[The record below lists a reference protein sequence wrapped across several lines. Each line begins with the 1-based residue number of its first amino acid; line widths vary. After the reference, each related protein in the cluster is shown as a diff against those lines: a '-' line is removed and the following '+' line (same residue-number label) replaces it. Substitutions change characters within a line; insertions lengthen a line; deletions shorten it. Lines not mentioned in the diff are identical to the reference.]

1 MNAKMIVYTLGK
13 VLQVVGLLL
22 LIPLLVAL
30 YYRESCAWALAATA
44 AGMIA
49 AGVGMAW
56 RKPENRMIYAREGFL
71 IVALAWIGISLTG
84 ALPFWLSREIPS
96 FEDAFFEAV
105 SGFTTTGSSILEDP
119 ESMSRGLLFWRSF
132 THWIGG
138 MGVLVFVMAIMPL
151 GGNRSMHLL
160 RAESPGPDVGK
171 LAPKMRSTAMILYGI
186 YILITALQTI
196 LLLLGG
202 MPLYDSLITTFGTV
216 GTGGFSCK
224 TASIAA
230 YDSAYVDGVV
240 TVFMIMCGVNFNL
253 YYQLLMRQTKPLL
266 KSEELRCY
274 LGIQLVSMLVIT
286 VNILPQYTSFGQA
299 FRHASFQVA
308 SINSTTGFATADFN
322 AWPELSKCVLVLLML
337 CGSMAGSTGGGIKT
351 VRIIMAFKGVGREIR
366 RMLHTRSVSALRVE
380 GKPIHEETVV
390 GVNLFLI
397 LYAVIICAST
407 LLISADGFDF
417 ATNLTAAIATI
428 SNIGPGLSSVGPTGN
443 FAHFS
448 AFSKLVL
455 SANMLIGRLEIFP
468 LIILFTPTVWK
479 R

>member
-96 FEDAFFEAV
+96 FVDAFFEAV
-105 SGFTTTGSSILEDP
+105 SGFTTTGSSILVDI

-160 RAESPGPDVGK
+160 RAESPGPEVGK

-186 YILITALQTI
+186 YIILTALQTA

-216 GTGGFSCK
+216 GTGGFSSR

-230 YDSAYVDGVV
+230 YDSAYIDAVV
-240 TVFMIMCGVNFNL
+240 TIFMILCGVNFNL
-253 YYQLLMRQTKPLL
+253 YYQLLLRQAKPML
-266 KSEELRCY
+266 KSEELRWY
-274 LGIQLVSMLVIT
+274 LGIQLTAMLVIT

-308 SINSTTGFATADFN
+308 SINSTTGFATADYN
-322 AWPELSKCVLVLLML
+322 LWPELSKSVLVLLML
-337 CGSMAGSTGGGIKT
+337 CGCMAGSTGGGIKT

-397 LYAVIICAST
+397 LYTGIICAST

-417 ATNLTAAIATI
+417 TTNLTAAIATI
-428 SNIGPGLSSVGPTGN
+428 SNIGPGLNIVGPTGN

>member
-1 MNAKMIVYTLGK
+1 MNVKMIVYTLGK

-96 FEDAFFEAV
+96 FVDAFFEAV
-105 SGFTTTGSSILEDP
+105 SGFTTTGSSILVDV

-160 RAESPGPDVGK
+160 RAESPGPEVGK
-171 LAPKMRSTAMILYGI
+171 LAPTMRSTAMILYGI
-186 YILITALQTI
+186 YIILTALQTA

-216 GTGGFSCK
+216 GTGGFSSRA
-224 TASIAA
+224 ASIAA
-230 YDSAYVDGVV
+230 YDSAYIDAVV
-240 TVFMIMCGVNFNL
+240 TIFMILCGVNFNL
-253 YYQLLMRQTKPLL
+253 YYQLLLRQAKPML
-266 KSEELRCY
+266 KSEELRWY
-274 LGIQLVSMLVIT
+274 LGIQLTAMLVIT
-286 VNILPQYTSFGQA
+286 VNILPQYASFGQA

-308 SINSTTGFATADFN
+308 SINSTTGFATADYN
-322 AWPELSKCVLVLLML
+322 LWPELSKSVLVLLML
-337 CGSMAGSTGGGIKT
+337 CGCMAGSTGGGIKT

-397 LYAVIICAST
+397 LYTGIICAST

-417 ATNLTAAIATI
+417 TTNLTAAIATI
-428 SNIGPGLSSVGPTGN
+428 SNIGPGLNIVGPTGN

>member
-105 SGFTTTGSSILEDP
+105 SGFTTTGSSILVDI

-160 RAESPGPDVGK
+160 RAESPGPEVGK

-186 YILITALQTI
+186 YIILTALQTA

-230 YDSAYVDGVV
+230 YDSAYIDAVV
-240 TVFMIMCGVNFNL
+240 TIFMILCGVNFNL
-253 YYQLLMRQTKPLL
+253 YYQLLLRQAKPML
-266 KSEELRCY
+266 KSEELRWY
-274 LGIQLVSMLVIT
+274 LGIQLTAMLVIT

-308 SINSTTGFATADFN
+308 SINSTTGFATADYN
-322 AWPELSKCVLVLLML
+322 LWPELSKSVLVLLML
-337 CGSMAGSTGGGIKT
+337 CGCMAGSTGGGIKT

-397 LYAVIICAST
+397 LYTGIICAST

-417 ATNLTAAIATI
+417 TTNLTAAIATI
-428 SNIGPGLSSVGPTGN
+428 SNIGPGLNIVGPTGN
-443 FAHFS
+443 FALFS

>member
-105 SGFTTTGSSILEDP
+105 SGFTTTGSSILVDI

-160 RAESPGPDVGK
+160 RAESPGPEVGK

-186 YILITALQTI
+186 YILITALQTT

-230 YDSAYVDGVV
+230 YDSAYIDAVV
-240 TVFMIMCGVNFNL
+240 TIFMILCGVNFNL
-253 YYQLLMRQTKPLL
+253 YYQLLLRQAKPML
-266 KSEELRCY
+266 KSEELRWY
-274 LGIQLVSMLVIT
+274 LGIQLTAMLVIT

-308 SINSTTGFATADFN
+308 SINSTTGFATADYN
-322 AWPELSKCVLVLLML
+322 LWPELSKSVLVLLML
-337 CGSMAGSTGGGIKT
+337 CGCMAGSTGGGIKT

-417 ATNLTAAIATI
+417 TTNLTAAIATI
-428 SNIGPGLSSVGPTGN
+428 SNIGPGLNIVGPTGN

>member
-1 MNAKMIVYTLGK
+1 MNVRMIVYTLGK

-96 FEDAFFEAV
+96 FVDAFFEAV
-105 SGFTTTGSSILEDP
+105 SGFTTTGSSILVDV

-160 RAESPGPDVGK
+160 RAESPGPEVGK

-186 YILITALQTI
+186 YIILTALQTA

-230 YDSAYVDGVV
+230 YDSAYIDAVV
-240 TVFMIMCGVNFNL
+240 TIFMILCGVNFNL
-253 YYQLLMRQTKPLL
+253 YYQLLLRQAKPML
-266 KSEELRCY
+266 KSEELRWY
-274 LGIQLVSMLVIT
+274 LGIQLTAMLVIT

-308 SINSTTGFATADFN
+308 SINSTTGFATADYN
-322 AWPELSKCVLVLLML
+322 LWPELSKSVLVLLML
-337 CGSMAGSTGGGIKT
+337 CGCMAGSTGGGIKT

-397 LYAVIICAST
+397 LYTGIICAST

-417 ATNLTAAIATI
+417 TTNLTAAIATI
-428 SNIGPGLSSVGPTGN
+428 SNIGPGLNIVGPTGN

>member
-1 MNAKMIVYTLGK
+1 MNTRMIVHILGR
-13 VLQVVGLLL
+13 VLLVVGVLLL
-22 LIPLLVAL
+22 FPLLVSL
-30 YYRESCAWALAATA
+30 YYRESSAWAIAATA

-49 AGVGMAW
+49 AGIGMGL
-56 RKPENRMIYAREGFL
+56 RRPENRMIYAREGFL
-71 IVALAWIGISLTG
+71 IVALAWIGISAFG

-96 FEDAFFEAV
+96 YVDAFFETV
-105 SGFTTTGSSILEDP
+105 SGFTTTGSSILTDIEA
-119 ESMSRGLLFWRSF
+119 MSRGLLFWRSF

-138 MGVLVFVMAIMPL
+138 MGVLVFVMAVMPL

-160 RAESPGPDVGK
+160 RAESPGPEVGK

-186 YILITALQTI
+186 YILLTALQTI

-202 MPLYDSLITTFGTV
+202 MPLFDSLITTFGTV
-216 GTGGFSCK
+216 GTGGFSSRA
-224 TASIAA
+224 ASIAA

-240 TVFMIMCGVNFNL
+240 TVFMILCGVNFNL
-253 YYQLLMRQTKPLL
+253 YYQLLLRQPRPLL
-266 KSEELRCY
+266 KSEELRWY
-274 LGIQLVSMLVIT
+274 LGIQLGAMLVIT
-286 VNILPQYTSFGQA
+286 INILPMYQSVTGA
-299 FRHASFQVA
+299 FRHAAFQVA

-322 AWPELSKCVLVLLML
+322 TWPELSKTVLVLLML
-337 CGSMAGSTGGGIKT
+337 FGCMAGSTGGGIKT
-351 VRIIMAFKGVGREIR
+351 VRIIMAFKGVRREIR

-380 GKPIHEETVV
+380 GRPVHEETIG

-397 LYAVIICAST
+397 LYAAIICAST

-417 ATNLTAAIATI
+417 TTNLTAAIATI
-428 SNIGPGLSSVGPTGN
+428 SNIGPGLNSVGPTGN